1 MDADG
6 GSMEY
11 RILGKT
17 GISLSIIGIGGF
29 HLVETEGREAERI
42 LNTYLDRG
50 GNYIETAAEYGD
62 GISETKIGRSVSH
75 RRNDFTLATKV
86 HLRGKK
92 EAEASINRSLSLLKT
107 DAVDILFLH
116 SVSKQHDYDTIFGAC
131 GAFEAVEAA
140 RKAGKFRFLGISA
153 HGRPTVLI
161 RALQE
166 HKFDV
171 MMTGLNY
178 YDRFNFP
185 ETEDVLLPLAES
197 RGTGILGM
205 KALADGFLYRSET
218 AAIGYS
224 LSLPITSL
232 VLGINTMEMLER
244 DLSIVEA
251 RKPMTAEDR
260 ERLFETAPELGDYV
274 CRQCGECAGTDFDP
288 SEVFLLEGLFDRQMD
303 DKRLSDPASYSLRER
318 LKHWFAQDDE
328 AKAGYAERAQKVNP
342 EKDYSEL
349 NRLCPYGIDIE
360 RKLKI
365 AHEKL
370 SDKGYLYW

>member
-1 MDADG
+1 
-6 GSMEY
+6 MEH
-11 RILGKT
+11 RTLGKT
-17 GISLSIIGIGGF
+17 GLSLSIIGMGGF

-62 GISETKIGRSVSH
+62 GISEEKIGRSVSH
-75 RRNDFTLATKV
+75 RRSEFTLATKV

-107 DAVDILFLH
+107 DAVDILFVH
-116 SVSKQHDYDTIFGAC
+116 NVTKMKDYETIFGPG
-131 GAFEAVEAA
+131 GAFEAIEAA
-140 RKAGKFRFLGISA
+140 RKAGKFRFLAVSA

-161 RALQE
+161 KAIQE
-166 HKFDV
+166 HSFDV
-171 MMTGLNY
+171 VMTGFNY

-185 ETEDVLLPLAES
+185 QTEDTLLPLAEKL
-197 RGTGILGM
+197 GMGILGM
-205 KALADGFLYRSET
+205 KALADGFLYRSE
-218 AAIGYS
+218 AKAIRYT
-224 LSLPITSL
+224 LSLPIASL

-244 DLSIVEA
+244 DLKIA
-251 RKPMTAEDR
+251 QDFTPMTDEER
-260 ERLFETAPELGDYV
+260 EKLFETAPELGTYV
-274 CRQCGECAGTDFDP
+274 CRQCGECSGSASGFDLVP

-303 DKRLSDPASYSLRER
+303 TKTLSDPASYSLRER

-328 AKAGYAERAQKVNP
+328 ARAEYSALGRKVDP
-342 EKDYSEL
+342 SKDYSGL
-349 NRLCPYGIDIE
+349 NRLCPYRIDID

-370 SDKGYLYW
+370 SGTDYLYW